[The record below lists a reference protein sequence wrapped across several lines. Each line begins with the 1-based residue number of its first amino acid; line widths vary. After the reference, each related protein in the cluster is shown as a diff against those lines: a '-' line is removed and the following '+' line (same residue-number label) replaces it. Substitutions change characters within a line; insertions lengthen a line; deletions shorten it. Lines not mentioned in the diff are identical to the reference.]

1 VVGELK
7 LHSRCGIAV
16 ALIGVMGGGLLAGC
30 RKSPASQSSQKPD
43 EFDAISERLHAF
55 EETQRSAID
64 FSRARPWS
72 DRAGPDP
79 IRVAAFSGSL
89 ASKKIRA
96 VGLLRNAASVVL
108 LDEQLHEA
116 ARLAAPKSPTGLAVN
131 GDTVF
136 VCGELSPLVMRY
148 QLVGGAFVASG
159 FIRIAGATGLRDV
172 AVGPEGVLYVA
183 DEHDGKWL
191 AISANER
198 AWTSEAPFE
207 QREYPAKIAPFRIA
221 RVGAHVIVDD
231 LLAHSLTVVNVDAK
245 GFPILASAVS
255 IVHDGP
261 IWSFDAK
268 DTANGLVIAAGGVE
282 DRPLDRS
289 GGFFGWIDSFVFLY
303 RVENGVA
310 TKIATQNVSELGV
323 ITPKAL
329 SLDVVSDKSV
339 SVFVTGYGGENAARL
354 VWNID
359 DGNVDNGSPASI
371 TTGPLAP
378 GSAAMAE
385 ISAGSYVV
393 ANTLLDGWENV
404 SERGSSFVPAS
415 SSSARSTSTRVGEA
429 LFFTSLMAPNNS
441 SDGAHSR
448 FTCET
453 CHFEGYVDG
462 RTHFTGREDIHA
474 STKPLRGLVSNR
486 PHFSRALDPDLA
498 TVAVNEF
505 RVASAGSDTSEWFTV
520 NPAEFPWVHEL
531 GANDDLLS
539 PEDLRRDLI
548 AFLIDFTH
556 DENPQTGNRQH
567 LSATEAQGAE
577 AFHAH
582 CEGCHEAR
590 LAADDPKSRV
600 PFAEWNKLIFN
611 EHGTIVWGRATYE
624 KTGVV
629 PYVHEL
635 GTRVPGL
642 RRLYKK
648 RPYFTNGSA
657 QDLASVL
664 SRARSRA
671 EPSGYGTEFFHDHAP
686 PDATPLSAEDRD
698 ALIAFLGLL

>member
-1 VVGELK
+1 VVGELT
-7 LHSRCGIAV
+7 LHSRRRIAI
-16 ALIGVMGGGLLAGC
+16 APTGVMGGALLVGC
-30 RKSPASQSSQKPD
+30 IVGCGKSHASQSSQKHD
-43 EFDAISERLHAF
+43 EFDAISEHLHAF

-89 ASKKIRA
+89 AGKKIRA

-116 ARLAAPKSPTGLAVN
+116 ARLAAPKSPTGLAVS

-136 VCGELSPLVMRY
+136 VCGELSPIVTRYKLVD
-148 QLVGGAFVASG
+148 GAFVASG
-159 FIRIAGATGLRDV
+159 SIRIAGAVGLRDI
-172 AVGPEGVLYVA
+172 AVGSEGVLYVA

-191 AISANER
+191 AVSANEA
-198 AWTSEAPFE
+198 AWSQGGSFV

-221 RVGAHVIVDD
+221 RVGGYIIVDD
-231 LLAHSLTVVNVDAK
+231 LLAHSLSIVNVDAK
-245 GFPILASAVS
+245 GFPIMNGAVG

-268 DTANGLVIAAGGVE
+268 VAANALVIAAGGVE

-303 RVENGVA
+303 RVSNGVA
-310 TKIATQNVSELGV
+310 TKLAAQNVSELGV

-329 SLDVVSDKSV
+329 SLDVISDKSV
-339 SVFVTGYGGENAARL
+339 SVLVTGYGGENAARL

-359 DGNVDNGSPASI
+359 DWNVDNAAPVSI
-371 TTGPLAP
+371 TTAPLAP

-404 SERGSSFVPAS
+404 SERGSQFVAAS
-415 SSSARSTSTRVGEA
+415 SSSAGATSTRAGEA

-474 STKPLRGLVSNR
+474 STKPLRGLVDNR

-505 RVASAGSDTSEWFTV
+505 RVASAGSDASEWFTV
-520 NPAEFPWVHEL
+520 NPADFPWLHDL
-531 GANDDLLS
+531 GASDDLLG

-556 DENPQTGNRQH
+556 DENPQTENRRH
-567 LSATEAQGAE
+567 YSAAEAQGAE
-577 AFHAH
+577 AFYAH

-590 LAADDPKSRV
+590 TAADDPKSRV
-600 PFAEWNKLIFN
+600 PFADWNRLIFT
-611 EHGTIVWGRATYE
+611 ERGAIVWGRATYE

-642 RRLYKK
+642 RRLFKK

-657 QDLASVL
+657 PDLVSVL
-664 SRARSRA
+664 SRVGAR
-671 EPSGYGTEFFHDHAP
+671 GTEFFHDHAP
-686 PDATPLSAEDRD
+686 PDATPLSPEDRER
-698 ALIAFLGLL
+698 ISAFLGLL